1 MACRLLFI
9 ADKNAQLMVMTIL
22 KNNIL
27 SLAENLLYQMV
38 LYSFSVVVSMAINRR
53 HWFQSDLRMWLYS
66 LLFSCVA
73 VVVKIIIFLM
83 VHAVALQEI
92 LMEA

>member
-1 MACRLLFI
+1 VVFGSLEFALSNSVPVLFI
-9 ADKNAQLMVMTIL
+9 SA
-22 KNNIL
+22 
-27 SLAENLLYQMV
+27 
-38 LYSFSVVVSMAINRR
+38 VVSMAINRR